1 MFGLSRIPMYIAAFF
16 LVSGLVTGMYYSWKH
31 SVEQQALLEFNQKQL
46 EQVIKDQQ
54 DFQSKM
60 SAVEDKQRSIAE
72 DLTKQNDEINRQLKD
87 INTYLSSAEAKKADR
102 PSSIILK
109 NTVNQISGA
118 KK

>member
-16 LVSGLVTGMYYSWKH
+16 LLSGLLTGIYYGWKH
-31 SVEQQALLEFNQKQL
+31 SIEQQALLEFNQKQL

-54 DFQSKM
+54 DFQNKM
-60 SAVEDKQRSIAE
+60 SAVENNQKTIVE
-72 DLTKQNDEINRQLKD
+72 DLTKQNED
-87 INTYLSSAEAKKADR
+87 INKQLADISTYLSSSDAKKNDR

-109 NTVNQISGA
+109 NTIYQLSGG